1 MGAIGFLKGLG
12 LGAGIMYFFD
22 PDRGRRR
29 RALVRDQAIA
39 TVNDLGDLVDKASRD
54 MSNRAYGLVAEM
66 QAMWTNEPVSDEVLK
81 ARVRAKIGHVVS
93 HAGAIEVSVR
103 SGRVTLSGP
112 ILSFEVAP
120 LMAALATVPGVL
132 AVDNQLEPHA
142 SAENISALQ
151 GWSRTSGQQYLT
163 PTSRLLLTTAGG
175 IMALYGSRRGGLLGM
190 ALSAGGV
197 GLCLRGIANP
207 MGGGSTSM
215 AGGRQGIHIQ
225 KSITIDAPIEQV
237 FAYFSNYEHFPN
249 FMANVQQVT
258 DLGNGRSH
266 WVVSGPGGVPVE
278 WDALVTD
285 IVPNDHIVWESVP
298 GSAIQNAGSI
308 RFRPAPNGGTQVHIA
323 LTYTPPAGKLG
334 HGIATL
340 LGADPKT
347 EMDADLARLKTFLET
362 GNPPSDSAAEHQRRS
377 QEALSS

>member
-1 MGAIGFLKGLG
+1 MSLIKGLG

-54 MSNRAYGLVAEM
+54 MSNRAYGLVAEL
-66 QAMWTNEPVSDEVLK
+66 QAMWTNEPVSDEVLV

-93 HAGAIEVSVR
+93 HPGAIEVSAR
-103 SGRVTLSGP
+103 TGRVTLSGP
-112 ILSFEVAP
+112 ILSYEVAP
-120 LMAALATVPGVL
+120 LMAALATVPGVI

-142 SAENISALQ
+142 SPENVPALQ
-151 GWSRTSGQQYLT
+151 GWSRLPGRQFMT
-163 PTSRLLLTTAGG
+163 PTSRLLLVTAGG
-175 IMALYGSRRGGLLGM
+175 IMALYGSRRGGLLGT
-190 ALSAGGV
+190 ALSAGGI

-215 AGGRQGIHIQ
+215 TGRQQGIRIQ

-249 FMANVQQVT
+249 FMANVQQVI
-258 DLGNGRSH
+258 DQGGGRSH

-278 WDALVTD
+278 WDAVVTD
-285 IVPNDHIVWESVP
+285 VVPNELISWESVP
-298 GSAIQNAGSI
+298 GSTLQNAGSI
-308 RFRPAPNGGTQVHIA
+308 KFRPTANGGTQIHIT
-323 LTYTPPAGKLG
+323 LTYTPPAGVLG
-334 HGIATL
+334 HGIATM

-362 GNPPSDSAAEHQRRS
+362 GNPPSDSAAEHHRRTE
-377 QEALSS
+377 EALSS